1 MRHNKELMELAS
13 ETYAQ
18 KNGRI
23 SSLSDV
29 LRIVESPLPLLPSK
43 IQQNLEDRL
52 GTYEDRNPVLDM
64 PETVLVDP
72 VEEDIMPDPVD
83 LDETDQVTELLEYV
97 YYTELVDDIDHTNTM
112 I

>member
-1 MRHNKELMELAS
+1 MELAS

-29 LRIVESPLPLLPSK
+29 LRIVESPLSLLPSK
-43 IQQNLEDRL
+43 IHQNLEDRL
-52 GTYEDRNPVLDM
+52 GTYEDRKPVVDL

-72 VEEDIMPDPVD
+72 VEDDTMPDPVD
-83 LDETDQVTELLEYV
+83 VDETDQVMELLEYV